1 MVVEMEFAAIAGV
14 VVVAAFLAVLLRQKS
29 PEQSMA
35 VGLLTG
41 VGVIALLLTKA
52 APSLGAVK
60 ELMDSSALPSEYG
73 LILFKALGICLLTQ
87 LAADACRDA
96 GESALAGKAELAG
109 KVGLIMLSLPLF
121 QKIAELAVSL
131 MNGKAVG

>member
-1 MVVEMEFAAIAGV
+1 MEFAAIAGV

-41 VGVIALLLTKA
+41 VGVMALLLTKA
-52 APSLGAVK
+52 VPSLNAVK
-60 ELMDSSALPSEYG
+60 ELMASSALPAEYG
-73 LILFKALGICLLTQ
+73 QILFKALGICLLTQ

-96 GESALAGKAELAG
+96 GEGT
-109 KVGLIMLSLPLF
+109 IR
-121 QKIAELAVSL
+121 
-131 MNGKAVG
+131 

>member
-1 MVVEMEFAAIAGV
+1 MVVEFAAIAGV

-41 VGVIALLLTKA
+41 VGVMALLLTKA

-60 ELMDSSALPSEYG
+60 ELMDSSALPAEYG
-73 LILFKALGICLLTQ
+73 QILFKALGICLLTQ

-96 GESALAGKAELAG
+96 GESALAG